1 MAQSL
6 RRRRAGDRR
15 GSSTG
20 CGRRSVLVVADTS
33 GLLAAFDRDS
43 ADSSTCEQVLR
54 EAGTVVVSPMILTE
68 LDHLTRSRFGGSQRA
83 VVMNFVLAQV
93 DRMRFLVPGTGREVL
108 GIARDVQQRYAG
120 LDLDL
125 TDAVN
130 VALAAEFR
138 TTDILTLD
146 RRDFR
151 AIRPLVG
158 AEAFR
163 LLPDDS

>member
-1 MAQSL
+1 M
-6 RRRRAGDRR
+6 
-15 GSSTG
+15 
-20 CGRRSVLVVADTS
+20 LVVADTS

-43 ADSSTCEQVLR
+43 SDSSACEQVLR
-54 EAGTVVVSPMILTE
+54 EAGTVVVSPMVLTE
-68 LDHLTRSRFGGSQRA
+68 LDHLTRRRFGGPQRV
-83 VVMNFVLAQV
+83 VVMNFVFAQI
-93 DRMRFLVPGTGREVL
+93 DRMRFLVPDTGRDVL

-125 TDAVN
+125 ADAVN

-138 TTDILTLD
+138 TTDMLTLD

-163 LLPDDS
+163 LLPDDR